1 METATSAVM
10 FLCQNQDMTK
20 ETTMHVVIPLD
31 LKREFKSAC
40 VLEGVNMSQ
49 VVCELVQDW
58 LEKRKTSPIV
68 TNESS
73 KD

>member
-1 METATSAVM
+1 MEINTSAVM
-10 FLCQNQDMTK
+10 FLCQNQDMAK

-68 TNESS
+68 ENEPI

>member
-1 METATSAVM
+1 MA
-10 FLCQNQDMTK
+10 K

-40 VLEGVNMSQ
+40 VLEDVNMSQ

-58 LEKRKTSPIV
+58 LEKRKTPPIV
-68 TNESS
+68 ENKSS

>member
-1 METATSAVM
+1 MA
-10 FLCQNQDMTK
+10 K

-40 VLEGVNMSQ
+40 VLEDVNMSQ

-58 LEKRKTSPIV
+58 LSKRKTPPIV
-68 TNESS
+68 ENKSS

>member
-1 METATSAVM
+1 M

-20 ETTMHVVIPLD
+20 ETTMHVVIPLA

-58 LEKRKTSPIV
+58 LEKRKTSAIV
-68 TNESS
+68 ENEPS

>member
-1 METATSAVM
+1 MA
-10 FLCQNQDMTK
+10 K

-58 LEKRKTSPIV
+58 LEKRKTSAIV
-68 TNESS
+68 ANESS

>member
-1 METATSAVM
+1 METATNAVM
-10 FLCQNQDMTK
+10 FLCHNQNMAK

-49 VVCELVQDW
+49 IVCELVQDW
-58 LEKRKTSPIV
+58 LEKRKTTPIV
-68 TNESS
+68 ENQPN